1 MDLSEDMQ
9 RQTNVAGHFAGTKSA
24 WQIAASDT
32 TVRVLIAHA
41 TGMSA
46 YPVIDLAEEH
56 DVALVLDNRRDHGR
70 DTSTLEWL
78 LGPCYARLPG
88 DPRVSSLYIGKVT
101 SITNTWRR
109 QSSILVLTDADQV
122 EPLTTLARTA
132 CEPHVTVELIKKAA
146 SSARKELP

>member
-1 MDLSEDMQ
+1 MDSNEAIQ
-9 RQTNVAGHFAGTKSA
+9 RQTNMAGHFAGCKSA
-24 WQIAASDT
+24 WQSAASDT

-56 DVALVLDNRRDHGR
+56 DIALVLDNRRDHGR

-101 SITNTWRR
+101 SITNTWRG
-109 QSSILVLTDADQV
+109 QSSILVLADADQV

>member
-1 MDLSEDMQ
+1 MDLNEDFRQQ
-9 RQTNVAGHFAGTKSA
+9 RNMAGYFAGTKSA

-56 DVALVLDNRRDHGR
+56 DIALVLDNRRDHGR

-101 SITNTWRR
+101 SITNTWRG
-109 QSSILVLTDADQV
+109 QSSILVLTDADQI